1 VGNRMSRLIAMLSRF
16 FSGAAFPVFA
26 LGVLM
31 LYEVVLVGLMLVP
44 PSSAGLGAYAEDFR
58 VWCLG
63 AEDGTGAVNWA
74 YAAGMLSPPLFVA
87 ATIAWAWGRSLAG
100 LRGRPGTALR
110 PTLAAVACVVAGCAL
125 FALVGPAPASGEM
138 TFPAESLRTHF
149 PPPALHLVD
158 QAGAT
163 VDLSDLRGKVVLL
176 TGIYSRCGNTCPMI
190 MAQAKRVV
198 AELTPAELADVRV
211 VAVTLDPANDSTA
224 VLAGVARAHGLAT
237 PPWHLV
243 TGEVSEVEATLD
255 RMGIARVRDPKT
267 GVIEHPNLFLVVDR
281 AGKLAYRFTL
291 GPRQE
296 RWLSTAL
303 RLLLREHADA
313 S

>member
-1 VGNRMSRLIAMLSRF
+1 MSRWISVLLRF
-16 FSGAAFPVFA
+16 FSSAAFPVFA
-26 LGVLM
+26 LSLLL
-31 LYEVVLVGLMLVP
+31 LYELVLVGLLFVP
-44 PSSAGLGAYAEDFR
+44 PSDAAWGAYAADFR

-74 YAAGMLSPPLFVA
+74 YAAGMLSTPLFVA
-87 ATIAWAWGRSLAG
+87 ATIAWVWGRSLAG
-100 LRGRPGTALR
+100 LRNSPASALR
-110 PTLAAVACVVAGCAL
+110 PTLAAVACVVAVCGL

-149 PPPALHLVD
+149 PPPRLHLVD
-158 QAGAT
+158 QAGTT
-163 VDLSDLRGKVVLL
+163 VDVSQLRGKVVLL

-190 MAQAKRVV
+190 LAQAQRVL
-198 AELTPAELADVRV
+198 AELSPEERAGLCV
-211 VAVTLDPANDSTA
+211 VAVTLDPAHDSSA
-224 VLAGVARAHGLAT
+224 VLAGLAQAHELAT

-255 RMGIARVRDPKT
+255 RMGIARVRDPNT
-267 GVIEHPNLFLVVDR
+267 GVIEHPNLFLLVDR
-281 AGKLAYRFTL
+281 TGQLAYRFTL

-303 RLLLREHADA
+303 RLLLRERADA